1 MMVLFYEDDDE
12 GLFLYF
18 HEKYKK
24 LVYKYVYDILKNH
37 QDTEDAMQIA
47 WIKFASNI
55 RNVKNQSEKRTIN
68 YIITIVKNVA
78 INIYNKKTN
87 VVDIDDENL
96 ISIVDNSS
104 YDDIY
109 MIVELDDFK
118 EALKKLDKEYINPLL
133 LKYTYGYSIK
143 EIAELLHM
151 TETNVGTR
159 IYRAKILIKEKISER
174 RQNDGQQK
182 NER

>member
-1 MMVLFYEDDDE
+1 M
-12 GLFLYF
+12 
-18 HEKYKK
+18 
-24 LVYKYVYDILKNH
+24 
-37 QDTEDAMQIA
+37 
-47 WIKFASNI
+47 
-55 RNVKNQSEKRTIN
+55 
-68 YIITIVKNVA
+68 
-78 INIYNKKTN
+78 
-87 VVDIDDENL
+87 